1 MHRRRITIVQPYIPP
16 YRVPFFRR
24 LAADLHGQLGA
35 ELTVAHG
42 SPPPATGCDR
52 DDGTLALEGA
62 VVLSERS
69 WQIGGLPVRV
79 RRLGDLPTGRTFS
92 SWDRLSR
99 TWRPTPARQRIVAAG
114 AGRMWACPGHV
125 GPWSDLPQGGRPSAP
140 GGQAGSHPAGVMVFR
155 LHSGGADHV
164 AAGGFPRDRITVVRN
179 STDTTALVAAR
190 NAVTDAQVAEF
201 ASQHGLVPDRTGLYL
216 GGFHASKRIPFLLEA
231 VAHIVKR
238 MPDFRLLV
246 AGDGAC
252 RSSVESSAARG
263 DGVVYVGPVHD
274 DRRALLGAASRLMLM
289 PGLVGLCAVDS
300 FALRTPLVTTDWPG
314 HSPEFE
320 YLEHGR
326 NAMVASGG
334 PEQYAEAV
342 VRTLSSP
349 ELMARLQRGC
359 VSNSGNY
366 TVEEMSARFA
376 AGVAELLERRPS
388 LLPAADRD
396 RHPGKESHSPA
407 AYKGDVLH
415 TSHTV
420 GGTAA
425 HRARKDP
432 AERSRQLSRPPD
444 QTTWHRKVLE
454 LGLDGCCGTSPRKA
468 LRTTPDRVSLSRSG
482 VSKTSAARVKKIRAP
497 RWAISWKNTVSSP
510 PVLSKAERKRRPVRR
525 TVDMQTSV
533 FPDCANPSSGPS
545 PASAPGGSVDLR
557 PATEVHAEADGPR
570 QAPRRHRRRSP
581 QHW

>member
-1 MHRRRITIVQPYIPP
+1 MQPYIPP

-79 RRLGDLPTGRTFS
+79 RRLGDLPHRSDVLIVGQALQNLETYPLLARGLSRRARAGCGPALAMWGHGRTYHKEGGPLLRVAKRVLTRQA
-92 SWDRLSR
+92 SWFFAY
-99 TWRPTPARQRIVAAG
+99 TA
-114 AGRMWACPGHV
+114 
-125 GPWSDLPQGGRPSAP
+125 
-140 GGQAGSHPAGVMVFR
+140 
-155 LHSGGADHV
+155 GGADHV

-376 AGVAELLERRPS
+376 AGVAELLERRP
-388 LLPAADRD
+388 
-396 RHPGKESHSPA
+396 
-407 AYKGDVLH
+407 VV
-415 TSHTV
+415 TSR
-420 GGTAA
+420 G
-425 HRARKDP
+425 
-432 AERSRQLSRPPD
+432 
-444 QTTWHRKVLE
+444 
-454 LGLDGCCGTSPRKA
+454 
-468 LRTTPDRVSLSRSG
+468 
-482 VSKTSAARVKKIRAP
+482 
-497 RWAISWKNTVSSP
+497 
-510 PVLSKAERKRRPVRR
+510 
-525 TVDMQTSV
+525 
-533 FPDCANPSSGPS
+533 
-545 PASAPGGSVDLR
+545 
-557 PATEVHAEADGPR
+557 
-570 QAPRRHRRRSP
+570 
-581 QHW
+581 